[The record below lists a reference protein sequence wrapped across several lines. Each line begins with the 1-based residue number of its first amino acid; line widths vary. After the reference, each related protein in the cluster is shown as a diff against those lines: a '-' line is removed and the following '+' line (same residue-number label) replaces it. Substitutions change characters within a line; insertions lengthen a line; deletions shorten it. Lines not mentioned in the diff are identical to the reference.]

1 MKNPS
6 RLSKSILAG
15 AIIASAS
22 LGSIPSADA
31 MMLAPLSQEDD
42 SISRSVVHLSKGVC
56 TGTLIAPQWVLTANH
71 CTKPL
76 PGHPDM
82 KVIEVGD
89 TVKIGPDVATQET
102 RTITELHNHPTYDA
116 TLVKLDTPAKT
127 IPAEV
132 FSLKTEVPFGAKTI
146 SYGWGDLTGQFD
158 QKVGYQTGYIVEPIY
173 SSAVGY
179 DDMKDGV
186 NNKLDGETKM
196 VVGDSGG
203 PLFLS
208 DGRLYG
214 VLSGGD
220 LTADPLGVSTTTVYS
235 QMPKIIDWLSQTTGV
250 DFTSEEN
257 NENIKKQLSENPPK
271 FSAPTDDMKS
281 KTDDQ
286 ERADFTKYVED
297 LKNKKANQSD
307 TETQGSDVSPND
319 VRDIPEAKKVEEN
332 TEENDSDQKENVIK
346 EDSNSVQEQDPV
358 NTDTTENTTV
368 SSEVKVKSTDVYNE
382 NTSLDENA
390 SHTISKDSIDN
401 DTVEEDALSE
411 ESNDS
416 KNDLV
421 SSHDGLQNDNQE
433 ETIET
438 SNLINT
444 KEQSTNYSNNMEN
457 DTDTRVLGNNSI
469 EDISNNTTPTTQQE
483 KEKSQQNTLSV
494 HNESFSQV
502 VEQDN
507 NLIRIP
513 QSYVAETTSKKKV
526 GPAVQTGGQ
535 VHRNAIISFLS
546 SLFG

>member
-22 LGSIPSADA
+22 LGSVPSADA
-31 MMLAPLSQEDD
+31 MMLAPLSQADD

-82 KVIEVGD
+82 KVVEVGD
-89 TVKIGPDVATQET
+89 DVKIGPDVATQET

-116 TLVKLDTPAKT
+116 TLVKLDAPAKT

-132 FSLKTEVPFGAKTI
+132 FSLKTEVPIGAKTI

-158 QKVGYQTGYIVEPIY
+158 KKVGYQTGYIVEPVY

-235 QMPKIIDWLSQTTGV
+235 QMPRIVDWLSQTTGI

-281 KTDDQ
+281 KTDAQ
-286 ERADFTKYVED
+286 EKEDFTKYVED
-297 LKNKKANQSD
+297 LKNKKKNQSD
-307 TETQGSDVSPND
+307 TETQDSDVSPSD
-319 VRDIPEAKKVEEN
+319 VRDIPEAKKIEN
-332 TEENDSDQKENVIK
+332 ETKS
-346 EDSNSVQEQDPV
+346 EDSTQEKT
-358 NTDTTENTTV
+358 NNIETDADTSV
-368 SSEVKVKSTDVYNE
+368 SSEESASTETTRTETTRTHSASGDTLEENE
-382 NTSLDENA
+382 PHAIDEDSETRNTIEESAFLENA
-390 SHTISKDSIDN
+390 QDDKETS
-401 DTVEEDALSE
+401 
-411 ESNDS
+411 
-416 KNDLV
+416 V
-421 SSHDGLQNDNQE
+421 SSHDGFQNDNHKE
-433 ETIET
+433 VLENSASLE
-438 SNLINT
+438 T
-444 KEQSTNYSNNMEN
+444 KEQANRYANNVIHDIHQESLKDGQVKLDTTSTALS
-457 DTDTRVLGNNSI
+457 
-469 EDISNNTTPTTQQE
+469 TQQE
-483 KEKSQQNTLSV
+483 KYQQNALNI
-494 HNESFSQV
+494 HNENHSQV
-502 VEQDN
+502 SVQDSTP
-507 NLIRIP
+507 IYGT
-513 QSYVAETTSKKKV
+513 QGYVAGNVAKKKV